1 MGKLRVVLAALVVAL
16 ACTAGNA
23 EARRYASIVI
33 DARSGAVLHAENAD
47 RWVYPASLTK
57 MMTLYMVFEALD
69 RGDLAL
75 DQRLVVSRH
84 AQSMPPSE
92 LGLRRG
98 DRIRLR
104 DAVMALVTKSANDA
118 AVVIAEAIGGTE
130 SAFARLMTRRA
141 RELGLTA
148 TTFRNASG
156 LPDARQRTTAR
167 DMARLALRLQR
178 DYPDRYNA
186 FATRSFSYAGRTYRN
201 HNRLLETYPG
211 TDGIKTGYIRAS
223 GFNLVASVER
233 GGRRLVGVVFG
244 GRTSRT
250 RNAHMVKLL
259 DESFAVAERRVAAW
273 RVTASPRRP
282 ADAIALTAAP
292 APAIAPPRRRPA
304 ATAAI
309 ATAEPEGSAD
319 PSLASPLR
327 VLVRPAQAI
336 ELVETET
343 GNAGAIG
350 PVYGVQVGAYHS
362 ADDAHRAASAV
373 ERVAPI
379 VLAGAAIEVSSIPR
393 DGATLYRARRM
404 GLSAA
409 AASAVCEALV
419 SSGQPCFVVRREGL
433 RTRLLAG
440 DAS

>member
-1 MGKLRVVLAALVVAL
+1 MGKMRIAVAVLIVAL
-16 ACTAGNA
+16 LAIPGAA

-33 DARSGAVLHAENAD
+33 DARTGAVLHADNPD

-69 RGDLAL
+69 RGDLTL
-75 DQRLVVSRH
+75 DQRLAVSRH

-92 LGLRRG
+92 LGLRHG

-104 DAVMALVTKSANDA
+104 DAMMALVTKSANDA

-130 SAFARLMTRRA
+130 AGFARMMTRRA
-141 RELGLTA
+141 GALGLTA

-156 LPDARQRTTAR
+156 LPDSRQRTTAR

-178 DYPDRYNA
+178 DYPDWYNL
-186 FATRSFSYAGRTYRN
+186 FSLPRFTYAGRTYRN
-201 HNRLLETYPG
+201 HNRLLKSYPG

-233 GGRRLVGVVFG
+233 DGRRVVGVVIG

-250 RNAHMVKLL
+250 RNAHMVELL
-259 DESFAVAERRVAAW
+259 DEAFAVAERRVVAW
-273 RVTASPRRP
+273 RVTPSPRRP
-282 ADAIALTAAP
+282 ADARVLAARTAPTAP
-292 APAIAPPRRRPA
+292 PPRRRPDAA
-304 ATAAI
+304 ATM
-309 ATAEPEGSAD
+309 TAVEAEGGAG
-319 PSLASPLR
+319 PNFTSPLR

-336 ELVETET
+336 ELVEAET
-343 GNAGAIG
+343 AGAG
-350 PVYGVQVGAYHS
+350 AVATVYGVQVGAYGS
-362 ADDAHRAASAV
+362 ADDAHRAAAAV
-373 ERVAPI
+373 DRLAPL
-379 VLAGAAIEVSSIPR
+379 VLGDAAVEVSSVPR

-404 GLSAA
+404 GLSATA
-409 AASAVCEALV
+409 ADAVCDALDRA
-419 SSGQPCFVVRREGL
+419 GRPCFVVRREGL
-433 RTRLLAG
+433 RTRIVDR

>member
-1 MGKLRVVLAALVVAL
+1 MGKMRIAVAALIVAL
-16 ACTAGNA
+16 LVGPGAA
-23 EARRYASIVI
+23 EARRYASIVV
-33 DARSGAVLHAENAD
+33 DGRTGTVLHADNPD

-104 DAVMALVTKSANDA
+104 DAMMALVTKSANDA

-130 SAFARLMTRRA
+130 SGFARLMTRRA
-141 RELGLTA
+141 RELGLGA

-156 LPDARQRTTAR
+156 LPDSRQRTTAR

-178 DYPDRYNA
+178 DYPDHYDA

-201 HNRLLETYPG
+201 HNRLLESYPG

-233 GGRRLVGVVFG
+233 DGRRLVGVVIG

-250 RNAHMVKLL
+250 RNAHMIELL
-259 DESFAVAERRVAAW
+259 DEAFAVAERRVAAW
-273 RVTASPRRP
+273 RVSPSPRRP
-282 ADAIALTAAP
+282 ADGAALAAR
-292 APAIAPPRRRPA
+292 AGPAIAAPRRRPGT
-304 ATAAI
+304 TAAV
-309 ATAEPEGSAD
+309 AGVEGEGDA
-319 PSLASPLR
+319 AFGGPLR

-336 ELVETET
+336 ELLEAET
-343 GNAGAIG
+343 GGAGAIR
-350 PVYGVQVGAYHS
+350 PVYGVQVGAYRN
-362 ADDAHRAASAV
+362 ADDAHRAAAAV
-373 ERVAPI
+373 DRLAPL
-379 VLAGAAIEVSSIPR
+379 VLADAAVEVSSVPR
-393 DGATLYRARRM
+393 EDATLYRARRM

-409 AASAVCEALV
+409 AADAVCDALARA
-419 SSGQPCFVVRREGL
+419 GRPCFVVRREGL
-433 RTRLLAG
+433 HTRIVDR